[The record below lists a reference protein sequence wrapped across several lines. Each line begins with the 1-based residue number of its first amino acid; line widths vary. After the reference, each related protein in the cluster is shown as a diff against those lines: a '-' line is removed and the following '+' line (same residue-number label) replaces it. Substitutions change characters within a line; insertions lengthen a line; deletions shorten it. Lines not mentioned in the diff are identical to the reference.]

1 MNVNSV
7 LPYFQLLLAAGN
19 LLIMV
24 YAFSKFLK
32 SPHDSILERF
42 RRIEVKIEELEKSLK
57 QGNDR
62 FRDQDDTNEV
72 LLTSI
77 LALIEFE
84 MQYCSEEH
92 KTISKGLEQAKEN
105 LHRFLS
111 KR

>member
-1 MNVNSV
+1 MNPNSV

-19 LLIMV
+19 LLIML
-24 YAFSKFLK
+24 YALSKFLAR
-32 SPHDSILERF
+32 PHDSILERVQ
-42 RRIEVKIEELEKSLK
+42 RIEVKIDELEKSLK

-92 KTISKGLEQAKEN
+92 KTISKGLEQAKDN